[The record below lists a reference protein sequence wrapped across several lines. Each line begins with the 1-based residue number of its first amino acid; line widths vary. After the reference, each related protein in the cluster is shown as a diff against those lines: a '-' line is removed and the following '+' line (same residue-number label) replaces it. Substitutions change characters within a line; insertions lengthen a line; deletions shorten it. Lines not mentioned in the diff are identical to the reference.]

1 MKSKFEIDSDWTV
14 VGVDVAKGELVTYVD
29 TKKEFG
35 TCRNSTGDL
44 KKLGRQ
50 LRKLGPR
57 LVVFEASGGYE
68 AEAAGIFA
76 DLGLPVA
83 VVYPRR
89 IRQFAFGLGIIA
101 KTDEVDACVIAY
113 YGRIAGIKPMPPKPA
128 ELRQLQALT
137 CRRSQLIEMRIA
149 EQHRLETAHP
159 SMHRDIKK
167 HVDYLNHQIDIIE
180 KNVAK
185 QISESGIWSEKAERL
200 CSVPGVG
207 PVLSSTLIT
216 ELPELGTLSNKEIA
230 SLVGVAPFPHESG
243 RRTGKRFCKGGRNSV
258 RRVLYMA
265 TVSATRSN
273 PVIIA
278 FYKKLCDQGKLK
290 KVAIIACARKL
301 LVTLNAIAR
310 DNSSWHPNSKQF
322 ST

>member
-1 MKSKFEIDSDWTV
+1 MKKIFEIDSDWTV
-14 VGVDVAKGELVTYVD
+14 VGVDVAKDELVTYVD

-35 TCRNSTGDL
+35 SCGNSTRDL
-44 KKLGRQ
+44 KKMGRQ
-50 LRKLGPR
+50 FKKLEPR

-68 AEAAGIFA
+68 QEAVRIFA

-89 IRQFAFGLGIIA
+89 IRQFALGLGIIA

-113 YGRIAGIKPMPPKPA
+113 YGRIAGIQPMPPKRA

-137 CRRSQLIEMRIA
+137 TRRSQLIEMRVA
-149 EQHRLETAHP
+149 EQHRLETADP
-159 SMHRDIKK
+159 TMHRDIKK
-167 HVDYLNHQIDIIE
+167 HIDYLNRQIERLE
-180 KNVAK
+180 KNLAR
-185 QISESGIWSEKAERL
+185 QIGESEILSEKAERL

-216 ELPELGTLSNKEIA
+216 ELPELGSLSNKEIA

-243 RRTGKRFCKGGRNSV
+243 RRTGKRSCKGGRNSV

-290 KVAIIACARKL
+290 KIAIIACARKL
-301 LVTLNAIAR
+301 LVTLNAIVR
-310 DNSSWHPNSKQF
+310 DNSSWHPKNELF

>member
-1 MKSKFEIDSDWTV
+1 MKSKFEIEGDWTV
-14 VGVDVAKGELVTYVD
+14 VGIDVAKDELVTYVD
-29 TKKEFG
+29 TTKEFG
-35 TCRNSTGDL
+35 SCRNSTGDL
-44 KKLGRQ
+44 KKMGRQ
-50 LRKLGPR
+50 LKKLGPR

-89 IRQFAFGLGIIA
+89 IRQFAFGLGMIA

-113 YGRIAGIKPMPPKPA
+113 YGRIAGIQPMPPKSS

-137 CRRSQLIEMRIA
+137 GRRSQLIEMRVA

-159 SMHRDIKK
+159 SMHGDIKK
-167 HVDYLNHQIDIIE
+167 HVDYLNRQIDGIE
-180 KNVAK
+180 KKVA
-185 QISESGIWSEKAERL
+185 QEISESPVWSEKAERL

-216 ELPELGTLSNKEIA
+216 ELPELGSLSNKEIA

-243 RRTGKRFCKGGRNSV
+243 KRTGKRFCKGGRNSI

-278 FYKKLCDQGKLK
+278 FYKKLCDRGKLK
-290 KVAIIACARKL
+290 KVALIACARKL
-301 LVTLNAIAR
+301 LITLNAISR
-310 DNSSWHPNSKQF
+310 DNSSWHPNNEMF

>member
-14 VGVDVAKGELVTYVD
+14 VGIDVAKDELVTYVD

-35 TCRNSTGDL
+35 SCRNSASDL
-44 KKLGRQ
+44 KKMGRQ
-50 LRKLGPR
+50 LKKLGPR

-89 IRQFAFGLGIIA
+89 IRQFALGLGIIA

-113 YGRIAGIKPMPPKPA
+113 YGRVAGIKPMPPKPA

-137 CRRSQLIEMRIA
+137 LRRSQLLEMRIA

-159 SMHRDIKK
+159 SMHKDIKK
-167 HVDYLNHQIDIIE
+167 HVDYLNRQIDRIE
-180 KNVAK
+180 KDVAQ
-185 QISESGIWSEKAERL
+185 QISQSAVWSEKDERL
-200 CSVPGVG
+200 RSVPGVG

-216 ELPELGTLSNKEIA
+216 ELPELGSLSNKEIA

-243 RRTGKRFCKGGRNSV
+243 KHAGRRSCKGGRNSV

-278 FYKKLCDQGKLK
+278 FYKK
-290 KVAIIACARKL
+290 
-301 LVTLNAIAR
+301 TL
-310 DNSSWHPNSKQF
+310 
-322 ST
+322 

>member
-1 MKSKFEIDSDWTV
+1 MKSRFEVDSDWTV
-14 VGVDVAKGELVTYVD
+14 VGIDVAKDELVTYAD

-44 KKLGRQ
+44 RKMGRH
-50 LRKLGPR
+50 LKKLGPR
-57 LVVFEASGGYE
+57 LVVLEASGGYE
-68 AEAAGIFA
+68 AKAAGIFT

-89 IRQFAFGLGIIA
+89 VRQFGLGLGIIA

-113 YGRIAGIKPMPPKPA
+113 YGRVAGIKPMPPKSS

-167 HVDYLNHQIDIIE
+167 HVDYVNHQIDTIE
-180 KNVAK
+180 KKLAR
-185 QISESGIWSEKAERL
+185 QISESGTWSEKAERL

-216 ELPELGTLSNKEIA
+216 ELPELGSLSNKEIA
-230 SLVGVAPFPHESG
+230 SLVGVAPFPRESG

-278 FYKKLCDQGKLK
+278 FYKKLCDRGKLK
-290 KVAIIACARKL
+290 KVALIACARKL
-301 LVTLNAIAR
+301 LVTLNAISR
-310 DNSSWHPNSKQF
+310 DNSSWHPNNELF